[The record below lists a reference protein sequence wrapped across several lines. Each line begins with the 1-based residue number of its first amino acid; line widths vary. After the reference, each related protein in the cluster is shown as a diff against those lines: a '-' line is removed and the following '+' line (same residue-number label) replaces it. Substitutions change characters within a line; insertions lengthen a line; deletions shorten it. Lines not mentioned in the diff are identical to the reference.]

1 MLKRALFM
9 IGCCSQVL
17 FSLEPIEPAKFDAL
31 HALVQPTPEESTWRA
46 IPWGTQLW
54 DARIEAAR
62 LGKPIYL
69 WEMDGNPL
77 GCT

>member
-17 FSLEPIEPAKFDAL
+17 FSLELIEPAKFDAL